1 MMRKEFL
8 PFTKP
13 AINEDDIRAVT
24 EVLRSGWITNGPKN
38 QELEAGVCA
47 FTGNRYGVALSS
59 ATAAMHLLLR
69 AMEIGPGD
77 EVITPSM
84 TWVSIVNMIVLAGA
98 KPVFV
103 DVDRETLLVTPAA
116 VRAAVTPRTRLIVP
130 VHFAG
135 AALDLDG
142 IRAAAGSVPV
152 VEDAAHALGTYYK
165 GHHIGST
172 DSAIYSFHAIKNVT
186 TGEGGMFVT
195 DNRELADSIRLWK
208 FHGIG
213 MDAFDRQNRGR
224 SPQAEVLHPG
234 FKYNLTDI
242 CAAIGVSQLAR
253 IGEINAKRRALA
265 MRYRE
270 LLADVPEIRPLAD
283 PVGYEFTH
291 AWHLFVVRV
300 DTPKIGRDAF
310 MAELKAQNIGT
321 GLHFRCAHLQKYY
334 REKMGFRA
342 GTLPDTEYN
351 SDRICSLP
359 LFPDMRMEDVDDVV
373 SAIKTVLA
381 GR

>member
-38 QELEAGVCA
+38 QELEARVCA

-172 DSAIYSFHAIKNVT
+172 GSAIYSFHAIKNVT